1 MTSGNGP
8 KRRILYVED
17 DPALRMSTCDLLDD
31 MGYQVIEAADAPAAL
46 AWLREG
52 HPVDLMLTDL
62 RMPLMDGREL
72 VAEAR
77 TLRPDLAVIYT
88 SGASDRAV
96 SDIVRDARTHYL
108 LKPFGQKELEKL
120 LLTLG

>member
-1 MTSGNGP
+1 MTSETGP

-31 MGYQVIEAADAPAAL
+31 MGYKVVDAPDAPTAL
-46 AWLREG
+46 DWLREG
-52 HPVDLMLTDL
+52 HPVDLLLTDL

-77 TLRPDLAVIYT
+77 AMRPDLAVIYT
-88 SGASDRAV
+88 TGASDRAI

-120 LLTLG
+120 LLALG